1 MAHPAYVLPLRRYC
15 SRWLDFPA
23 LVIGS
28 LAPDLGYCF
37 GHLHLETFS
46 HRPLAG
52 VLGFCLPLGLMLWL
66 VFRLLRGPVV
76 GLLPQRHQNAL
87 QPLCHR
93 RLTAPSGVVASL
105 LIGAWTHIGVDF
117 LAHGGL
123 ALAKSLPLIRDS
135 AFAAG
140 GHRPLDDAL
149 CATFTFLGVAYVA
162 MTFLNWLEK
171 VVRNAGWVFLGFK
184 WIVTLVAASLAL
196 LLSVASH
203 DGFYKIKIGTLMLL
217 SGLLLV
223 AFLVVAD
230 GGLIE
235 FPGKQNA
242 KHVPDDAEIER
253 T

>member
-1 MAHPAYVLPLRRYC
+1 MAHPAYILPLQRC
-15 SRWLDFPA
+15 CPRWLDLPA

-28 LAPDLGYCF
+28 LAPDLGYGF
-37 GHLHLETFS
+37 GHLHLEAFS

-52 VLGFCLPLGLMLWL
+52 ALGFCLPLGLILWL
-66 VFRLLRGPVV
+66 LFRLLRRPIV
-76 GLLPQRHQNAL
+76 GLLPSRHQIAL
-87 QPLCHR
+87 QPLCQS
-93 RLTAPSGVVASL
+93 RLSAPLGVVASL

-117 LAHGGL
+117 LAHGSL
-123 ALAKSLPLIRDS
+123 ALAKTLPLIRDS

-140 GHRPLDDAL
+140 SHRPLDDAL
-149 CATFTFLGVAYVA
+149 CAIFTFLGVLYVA
-162 MTFLNWLEK
+162 MTFLNWLER

-184 WIVTLVAASLAL
+184 WIVTLAAASLAL

-203 DGFYKIKIGTLMLL
+203 DGSYKIQTGMLMLL
-217 SGLLLV
+217 SGLLLL

-230 GGLIE
+230 SGLME